1 MRRRLVTAILA
12 GALCLGAGT
21 PVSGLYGGLGRG
33 SEAPD
38 GSDDSHGRRDTP
50 VRGQVRRIS
59 SNPAHRCPQFEPMFR
74 AYGLPV
80 QAFSFLAWRESK
92 CVLKAVGWNY
102 HTGKNHED
110 CPSGRYEKHRKCEA
124 VKSHDLGIL
133 QINSSWVSVT
143 RRLCGGNKERFD
155 IAVLFDLGCN
165 LRVSKYLYDN
175 GGLAHWAI
183 TG

>member
-1 MRRRLVTAILA
+1 MRRRFVTAILA

-21 PVSGLYGGLGRG
+21 PVSALYDAYRG
-33 SEAPD
+33 QSD
-38 GSDDSHGRRDTP
+38 GSGSTE
-50 VRGQVRRIS
+50 GQRVRRIS

-102 HTGKNHED
+102 HKGMGRED
-110 CPSGRYEKHRKCEA
+110 CGSGRYEKHRRCEA
-124 VKSHDLGIL
+124 VKSHDLGLL
-133 QINSSWVSVT
+133 QINSTWVSVT
-143 RRLCGGNKERFD
+143 RRLCGGSKERFD
-155 IAVLFDLGCN
+155 MTVLFDLGCN